1 MTTLIFEWYPLV
13 TNKEDIMTF
22 YTYMMRNHLG
32 KDSPAGDLAMDM
44 KRDKD
49 HFPKNRSCK
58 FNGWHQFIRYCLSG
72 QGVCSDCMEVFE
84 ECWKEYERC
93 EKKRLNKN
101 L

>member
-1 MTTLIFEWYPLV
+1 
-13 TNKEDIMTF
+13 MTF

-32 KDSPAGDLAMDM
+32 EDSPKGDLAMDM

-58 FNGWHQFIRYCLSG
+58 FNEWYRIIRGYLTNQRACR
-72 QGVCSDCMEVFE
+72 DCMKVFE
-84 ECWKEYERC
+84 ECWKEYEQC
-93 EKKRLNKN
+93 EKKRLNRN